1 MESKCHKFFSQA
13 KIHKFSKIY
22 IIHIIYIYVYESFS
36 TMLDKDLRNNIKK
49 RRDGKSGKHKPYG
62 HFIINI
68 LSINM
73 DFSPLIVSVLISII
87 NVL

>member
-1 MESKCHKFFSQA
+1 M
-13 KIHKFSKIY
+13 FSKIY
-22 IIHIIYIYVYESFS
+22 IIHIICIYVYESFS

-49 RRDGKSGKHKPYG
+49 RRDGNSGKHRPYG

>member
-49 RRDGKSGKHKPYG
+49 EEMEKAENISHMD
-62 HFIINI
+62 I
-68 LSINM
+68 LSLT
-73 DFSPLIVSVLISII
+73 FYPLTWIFLH
-87 NVL
+87 LLCLF